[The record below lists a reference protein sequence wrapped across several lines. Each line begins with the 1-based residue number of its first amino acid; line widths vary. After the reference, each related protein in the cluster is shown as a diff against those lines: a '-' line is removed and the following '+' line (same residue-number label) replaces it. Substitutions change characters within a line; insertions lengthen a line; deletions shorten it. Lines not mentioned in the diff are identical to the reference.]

1 MVRIKLRNLSND
13 LQCIGNVFSL
23 VVTYYSETFLIDNTC
38 IFWHMVSPAHLP
50 LKGDGGV
57 QTNDERGVTRRGLRR
72 DAAASYVGV
81 SPTKFDELV
90 KDRRMPKPFHIDG
103 CVLWDIRKLDAA
115 FDALRDGEGNPWDD
129 DQ

>member
-1 MVRIKLRNLSND
+1 MYSHWWLPIIQKHFLLTILVFFGIWFHLRIFHSREMAV
-13 LQCIGNVFSL
+13 CRRI
-23 VVTYYSETFLIDNTC
+23 
-38 IFWHMVSPAHLP
+38 
-50 LKGDGGV
+50 
-57 QTNDERGVTRRGLRR
+57 DERGVTRRGLRR